1 MIVRR
6 LSGCRKAALA
16 LGLAMLGVLPAG
28 AANWLPFGPDGGSA
42 RRVVADPSDHTHL
55 YLGTANG
62 WLYDSH
68 NTGDSWKR
76 LARVDKRD
84 DLVLDSVI
92 VDAKDAKHLVVGARV
107 IGSSDGGVYVSDDS
121 GRTWTSQVDMR
132 GESVQAMSDAP
143 GDSNLL
149 VAGTLKGVF
158 RSTDGG
164 RHWTR
169 ISPVD
174 STEIHNI
181 ASVAIDP
188 VDPKIIYVGTWHL
201 PWKTTD
207 GGEHWENI
215 KEGII
220 DDSDVFSIIIDPVN
234 PKSVYASACSGIYK
248 SEDAGGQFK
257 KIQGIPSTARR
268 TRVLEQD
275 PTNEQIVFAGTTEG
289 LWRTNDAGK
298 SWNRTTGPEVIVND
312 VSIDRTNPKHVLIA
326 TDRGGVLSSDDGGDN
341 FHASNSG
348 FSARQIVAIHR
359 DRQHPGTVLVGV
371 VNDKELGGVF
381 LSENGG
387 LNWKQRSD
395 GFEGRDI
402 FALGQAPDG
411 TYIAGTAH
419 GLFRYDAGNSV
430 WVKVV
435 NAPAASAPPAAVQE
449 AMTKTRPAAGSGH
462 GRVVSHK
469 TVAAGRNA
477 SSRSAKSRAAAR
489 KSKAAPVKGAA
500 KKAGVKAGTKPGT
513 KRASVRSRST
523 AAAKRT
529 RAKVAG
535 AETGVGGTADPN
547 SAANSAPALPVL
559 PAMASTG
566 NAPVASG
573 SALVT
578 DTGKVAAPATV
589 VLEKIEPTPGPT
601 TGTGFDGSVY
611 GLATTDKSMLAI
623 TSIGLLTSEDNG
635 QSWALVGV
643 ERSGDWRYIASAKDE
658 VISAS
663 LHSVALSADAGKTWA
678 PMVLPEG
685 LTQVGAVAVEP
696 SGRLW
701 IGGRE
706 GVYLSSDAGRT
717 WTTPKNLFVTSVNS
731 LYYDEATSRMLVTT
745 GGYTSILF
753 IVSLP
758 DLKVTF
764 TDSGWNL
771 RLARPMGDHFIAATM
786 FDGLVIQPRMVAS
799 PMVGERPPVAPATV
813 GPATVGPAT
822 VRPANPP
829 PASQ

>member
-16 LGLAMLGVLPAG
+16 LGLALLGVLPAR

-68 NTGDSWKR
+68 NTGETWKR

-92 VDAKDAKHLVVGARV
+92 VDAKNPKHLVVGARV
-107 IGSSDGGVYVSDDS
+107 IGSSDGGIYVSDDA
-121 GRTWTSQVDMR
+121 GHTWSSQVDMR

-143 GDSNLL
+143 TDSNLL

-312 VSIDRTNPKHVLIA
+312 VSIDKTNPKHVLIA
-326 TDRGGVLSSDDGGDN
+326 TDRGGVLSSDDGGDS
-341 FHASNSG
+341 FHPSNGG

-419 GLFRYDAGNSV
+419 GLFRYDAGNSA

-435 NAPAASAPPAAVQE
+435 NAPAASAPPAGVQE

-462 GRVVSHK
+462 GRVTSHK
-469 TVAAGRNA
+469 QVASGKSAGGRT
-477 SSRSAKSRAAAR
+477 SSGKTSS
-489 KSKAAPVKGAA
+489 SKGKATSGKGVTTRGRHVPVKQ
-500 KKAGVKAGTKPGT
+500 
-513 KRASVRSRST
+513 ASVRGRST
-523 AAAKRT
+523 TAARRTHAKAAAQAAPAAQQT
-529 RAKVAG
+529 S
-535 AETGVGGTADPN
+535 ADPN
-547 SAANSAPALPVL
+547 APPLLP
-559 PAMASTG
+559 PMASTG
-566 NAPVASG
+566 GAPADSSLVA
-573 SALVT
+573 
-578 DTGKVAAPATV
+578 DTGKAASPSTV
-589 VLEKIEPTPGPT
+589 VLEKIEATPGPT

-623 TSIGLLTSEDNG
+623 TSIGLMTSEDNG
-635 QSWALVGV
+635 QSWALAGV
-643 ERSGDWRYIASAKDE
+643 ERSGDWRSIAAAKE
-658 VISAS
+658 NVISAS
-663 LHSVALSADAGKTWA
+663 LHSVAFSADAGRSWS

-685 LTQVGAVAVEP
+685 LTLVGAVAVEP

-701 IGGRE
+701 IAGRE

-771 RLARPMGDHFIAATM
+771 RFARPMGDHFIAATM
-786 FDGLVIQPRMVAS
+786 FDGLVIQPRMVAT
-799 PMVGERPPVAPATV
+799 PLPGEKTPGEKTPPAAVPAAPA
-813 GPATVGPAT
+813 P